1 MGMYPESFLEDGNTG
16 ISLPD
21 EDTLT
26 VSEKILISSIRRY
39 ILSQY
44 EWGIWDSMRVFVVFL
59 GLCLLTYAVLSG
71 VAYFFDRSNNLF
83 EVSMISILS
92 LRALSFSDDE
102 DEDNWRCVNK
112 RRLIKTEIL
121 LFLTGFLLVSEGIFN
136 FILNIYFSSFNV
148 G

>member
-39 ILSQY
+39 IVPVRM
-44 EWGIWDSMRVFVVFL
+44 GIWDSMRVFVVFL
-59 GLCLLTYAVLSG
+59 GLCLLTYAVLFG

-112 RRLIKTEIL
+112 RRLIKIEIL
-121 LFLTGFLLVSEGIFN
+121 LF
-136 FILNIYFSSFNV
+136 
-148 G
+148 

>member
-39 ILSQY
+39 IVPVRM
-44 EWGIWDSMRVFVVFL
+44 GIWDSMRVFVVFL
-59 GLCLLTYAVLSG
+59 GLCLLTYAVLFG

-112 RRLIKTEIL
+112 RRLIKIEIL
-121 LFLTGFLLVSEGIFN
+121 LFLTGFLLVSGGIFN